1 MRHTIL
7 FATLCASLLIYGEEA
22 APAATPATP
31 GTSTTPRPTSPELLS
46 DGSVTFRIHAPQA
59 QTVLID
65 GEWTP
70 GKKTPLT
77 KDEKGIWAVT
87 LKFAPEIYQYRF
99 VVDGASVPD
108 PTNRF
113 VKAGH
118 FPYSLVDVPGPAPR
132 PFDRRNDT
140 PRGSVVTHAYFSKTL
155 NVERR
160 VRVYVPPGEL
170 KGDDKLPVLYLLHGS
185 TDNEASWTTQGR
197 ADVIADNLLAD
208 DKMKKMLIVMPDG
221 HAEEGPSSRDP
232 AARRRAYERLN
243 ADLLKEIIPL
253 VEKNYRVYG
262 DAKHRALI
270 GLSMGGA
277 QTAYIGLRH
286 SDRFAW
292 LGIYSQGILETDEAF
307 GGALEHPAEVN
318 ANLKWFWIG
327 MGKGDAR
334 VQRARDFS
342 AKLTSLG
349 IRNEYHE
356 TDGAH
361 TWQLWRIYLNDCLPQ
376 LFR

>member
-1 MRHTIL
+1 MRHAVL
-7 FATLCASLLIYGEEA
+7 LPLLCTALLIYGADDA
-22 APAATPATP
+22 APAATPAAP
-31 GTSTTPRPTSPELLS
+31 AVLRPVSPELLS
-46 DGSVTFRIHAPQA
+46 DGSATFRFHAPNA
-59 QTVLID
+59 KEVLID
-65 GEWTP
+65 GEWSRT
-70 GKKTPLT
+70 KTPLT
-77 KDEKGIWAVT
+77 KDPKGIWSVT
-87 LKFAPEIYQYRF
+87 LKFPPELYQYRF

-108 PTNRF
+108 PNNRF
-113 VKAGH
+113 VKSGH
-118 FPYSLVDVPGPAPR
+118 FPYSLIDVPAATPR
-132 PFDRRNDT
+132 PFDRNKDVA
-140 PRGSVVTHAYFSKTL
+140 RGSVITHSYFSKTL

-197 ADVIADNLLAD
+197 ADVIADNLLAAG
-208 DKMKKMLIVMPDG
+208 KMKKMLIVMPDG

-232 AARRRAYERLN
+232 AARRKAYERLE
-243 ADLLKEIIPL
+243 ADVLKEIIPL
-253 VEKNYRVYG
+253 VEKNYHVYG
-262 DAKHRALI
+262 DSKHRALI

-277 QTAYIGLRH
+277 QTAFIGLSN

-307 GGALEHPAEVN
+307 KGALAHPAEVN

-327 MGKGDAR
+327 MGREDAR

-361 TWQLWRIYLNDCLPQ
+361 TWQLWRTYLNDCLPQ